1 MRRLFAG
8 LLLVAAACGT
18 IGSPLITS
26 TDVYEFRD
34 IEAGTTVIFHWTQ
47 ADLPVRVWVASDSP
61 IRQNVETAIA
71 RWEGAFLYGEF
82 QATLVADSTTAD
94 VIVRNEPSDIGSGLA
109 RRARECAGET
119 DPNIDLSTNT
129 AQLPMHVFVYPAASD
144 VDPVAL
150 ATCYSITVTHEFGH
164 VLGIINAEHAGTNSG
179 DVMFPN
185 PTFDG
190 ISERDRATIN
200 TLYDLFA
207 PTITITGRR

>member
-1 MRRLFAG
+1 MRRLLTG
-8 LLLVAAACGT
+8 TLLVVAACGT

-34 IEAGTTVIFHWTQ
+34 IEVGDTVIFHWVQ

-61 IRQNVETAIA
+61 LRQYVTTAIA
-71 RWEGAFLYGEF
+71 RWEGAFLYGQF

-94 VIVRNEPSDIGSGLA
+94 VIVRNAPSDVGSGLA
-109 RRARECAGET
+109 RRAKECNGET

-129 AQLPMHVFVYPAASD
+129 AQLPMHVFVYPAASN
-144 VDPVAL
+144 VDSSAL

-164 VLGIINAEHAGTNSG
+164 MLGIINADHAGANSG
-179 DVMFPN
+179 DVMFAN
-185 PTFDG
+185 PIFDG

-200 TLYDLFA
+200 TLYLVA
-207 PTITITGRR
+207 PTITVTGRH

>member
-18 IGSPLITS
+18 VGSPLIIS

-34 IEAGTTVIFHWTQ
+34 IEGGTTVIFHWAQ

-61 IRQNVETAIA
+61 IRQNVQTAIA
-71 RWEGAFLYGEF
+71 RWQGAFLYGEF
-82 QATLVADSTTAD
+82 QAVLVADSTTAD
-94 VIVRNEPSDIGSGLA
+94 VIVRNTPSDIGSGLA
-109 RRARECAGET
+109 RRARECNGET

-129 AQLPMHVFVYPAASD
+129 AQLPMHIFVYPAASSI
-144 VDPVAL
+144 DPTAL

-164 VLGIINAEHAGTNSG
+164 MLGIINAEHAGTNSG

-190 ISERDRATIN
+190 ISERDRATVN
-200 TLYDLFA
+200 TLYLVA